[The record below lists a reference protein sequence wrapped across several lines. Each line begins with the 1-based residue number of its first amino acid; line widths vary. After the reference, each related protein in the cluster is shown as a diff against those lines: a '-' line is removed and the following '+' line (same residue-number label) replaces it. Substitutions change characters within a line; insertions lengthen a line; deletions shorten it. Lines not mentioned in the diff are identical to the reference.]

1 MKTVCLCYTLLK
13 RHDTL
18 KFKLCAVFLEHPVL
32 VVWKGYNN
40 VLLCFRYIIIE
51 KEKKI
56 LIVKELQL
64 KQSCSIIM
72 GTLKHAEL
80 HRTRVL
86 DLNSSLI

>member
-1 MKTVCLCYTLLK
+1 MKIYNALGTREIHYNRK
-13 RHDTL
+13 R
-18 KFKLCAVFLEHPVL
+18 K
-32 VVWKGYNN
+32 N
-40 VLLCFRYIIIE
+40 
-51 KEKKI
+51 I

-80 HRTRVL
+80 HRTRVH